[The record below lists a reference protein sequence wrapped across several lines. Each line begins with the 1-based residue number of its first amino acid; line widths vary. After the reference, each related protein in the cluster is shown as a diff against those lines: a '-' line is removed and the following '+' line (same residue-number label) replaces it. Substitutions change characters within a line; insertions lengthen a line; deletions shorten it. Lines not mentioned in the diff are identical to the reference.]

1 MRNRYFPCGRMM
13 IFLWLLL
20 LSCGCT
26 GKIAGMQPKSLE
38 IISRSIY
45 ETDRIVAT
53 AQIDLVTAQGHF
65 PVRAALVLQ
74 RPSYLRLEMLPL
86 IGTPD
91 FFLTATPDDMRIFIP
106 SRGEFYSG
114 EPSAENLAR
123 FLTFALNIAD
133 MVMIFSGSYPPLAGQ
148 NLSFA
153 SHEGDGLLRVDM
165 KTPSGPSQTIW
176 MERNGRIVRLV
187 RHSSD
192 GREIYQVQYEDYAP
206 QSPLAKKITIKWA
219 DNATSVS
226 VKYSDLKIEKATDLS
241 VFELPVPVEI
251 RIIKLN

>member
-1 MRNRYFPCGRMM
+1 MRDRYFLCGRMV
-13 IFLWLLL
+13 IFLWLLML
-20 LSCGCT
+20 ACGCA
-26 GKIAGMQPKSLE
+26 GKTAGMPPKYLE
-38 IISRSIY
+38 IIPRTIH

-53 AQIDLVTAQGHF
+53 AQIDLTTAQGHF

-74 RPSYLRLEMLPL
+74 KPSYLRLEMLPL

-114 EPSAENLAR
+114 KPSAENLAR

-133 MVMIFSGSYPPLAGQ
+133 MVMILSGSYPSLAEQ
-148 NLSFA
+148 NLSYA
-153 SHEGDGLLRVDM
+153 SYEGADLLRVDM
-165 KTPSGPSQTIW
+165 KTSSGPSQTIW
-176 MERNGRIVRLV
+176 MGKNGRIARLV
-187 RHSSD
+187 RHDSD

-206 QSPLAKKITIKWA
+206 QGSLAEKITIKWT
-219 DNATSVS
+219 DNVTSVS

-241 VFELPVPVEI
+241 VFELPVPAEI
-251 RIIKLN
+251 KIIKMN

>member
-1 MRNRYFPCGRMM
+1 MRNRYFSCGRMM

-20 LSCGCT
+20 LACGCT

-38 IISRSIY
+38 IISRTIH

-53 AQIDLVTAQGHF
+53 AQIDLVTTQGHF

-74 RPSYLRLEMLPL
+74 RPSYLRLEILPL

-91 FFLTATPDDMRIFIP
+91 FFLTATPEDMRIFIP

-123 FLTFALNIAD
+123 FLTFELSIAD
-133 MVMIFSGSYPPLAGQ
+133 MVMILSGSYPPLAGQ
-148 NLSFA
+148 NLSST
-153 SHEGDGLLRVDM
+153 SHEGADLLRVE

-176 MERNGRIVRLV
+176 MERNGRIARLV
-187 RHSSD
+187 RHGSD

-206 QSPLAKKITIKWA
+206 QSPLAEKITIKWA
-219 DNATSVS
+219 DNVTSVS

-251 RIIKLN
+251 KIIKLN